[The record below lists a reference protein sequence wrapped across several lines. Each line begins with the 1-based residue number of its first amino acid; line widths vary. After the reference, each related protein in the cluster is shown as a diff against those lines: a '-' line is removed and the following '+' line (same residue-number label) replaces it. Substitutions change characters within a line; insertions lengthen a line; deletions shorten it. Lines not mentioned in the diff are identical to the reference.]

1 MRVSVIWLIPVF
13 FAARVV
19 LAADAVA
26 VTAFVDVNVVPM
38 DSERELLHQTVL
50 VRDGRIEAFG
60 PVANVVVPA
69 DALRIDGGGT
79 RYLLPGLADMHTHLT
94 SSEDA
99 ALYLAG
105 GVTTVLQMGGDGR
118 VEPVPFLRS
127 LLQDAPAPQV
137 FFALMVD
144 GPQPLSGGWP
154 LHAVAEARFA
164 VQVAKDRQYDFIK
177 VYNGLSPEQFDAL
190 VDEGKKLGL
199 AVVGHGVR
207 SVGLPAGLF
216 RGQVMVAHGE
226 EFYYTVFGN
235 QPQTEQRMTEI
246 AAEVARS
253 GAYVTPNLSFQDA
266 IVRQWGH
273 PDVRAQM
280 FADPRVAYLAPMTRF
295 IWATPRRNY
304 SQLPGSPITTQL
316 AFLKQFTYAL
326 AQAGVPL
333 LAGTDTPLIPGLLPG
348 SGLIE
353 ELRLLEE
360 AGLSRF
366 EALASATRT
375 PGELLQKFVPSAQP
389 VGTVVAGARA
399 DLLLVDSSPLLSF
412 DTLREPLGV
421 MVGGRWRTAEELTAA
436 LEQNRLTLAPIV
448 QDAFGQ

>member
-1 MRVSVIWLIPVF
+1 MRVSVIWLVPLLY
-13 FAARVV
+13 AAGMVM
-19 LAADAVA
+19 AADAPA

-38 DSERELLHQTVL
+38 DSERELLHQTVI
-50 VRDGRIEAFG
+50 VRDGRIETLG
-60 PVANVVVPA
+60 PVEDVLVPLGA
-69 DALRIDGGGT
+69 QRVDGGGAS
-79 RYLLPGLADMHTHLT
+79 YLLPGLADMHTHLA

-105 GVTTVLQMGGDGR
+105 GVTTVLQMGGEGR
-118 VEPVPFLRS
+118 IESVPFLRN
-127 LLQDAPAPQV
+127 LLRDAPSPQV
-137 FFALMVD
+137 FFGLMID
-144 GPQPLSGGWP
+144 GPQPQAGGWP
-154 LHAVAEARFA
+154 VHSVDEARFA
-164 VQVAKDRQYDFIK
+164 ARVAKDRQYDFIK
-177 VYNGLSPEQFDAL
+177 VYNGLSPEQFDAV
-190 VDEGKKLGL
+190 VDEGNKLGL

-207 SVGLPAGLF
+207 SVGLPEGLF

-235 QPQTEQRMTEI
+235 QPQPEARMV
-246 AAEVARS
+246 EVAEEVAKS

-280 FADPRVAYLAPMTRF
+280 FADPRLAFLGPVTRVN
-295 IWATPRRNY
+295 WTLPRRNY
-304 SQLPGSPITTQL
+304 SQLSGSPMAMQL
-316 AFLKQFTYAL
+316 AFLKQFTRAL

-360 AGLSRF
+360 AGLSRY

-375 PGELLQKFVPSAQP
+375 AGEFLAKYVPSAEP
-389 VGTVVAGARA
+389 VGTVTAGTRA
-399 DLLLVDSSPLLSF
+399 DLLLVDSSPLQSL
-412 DTLREPLGV
+412 DTLGEPLGV
-421 MVGGRWRTAEELTAA
+421 MAGGHWRTAEELAET
-436 LEQNRLTLAPIV
+436 LEQNRQRLAPTLKE
-448 QDAFGQ
+448 AFGQ